1 MTYTYTT
8 HFYGDDLGMIR
19 YWVYHIVVVYTV
31 TVTGISGS
39 WVQNNYI

>member
-19 YWVYHIVVVYTV
+19 YWVYHIVVVYNWD
-31 TVTGISGS
+31 I
-39 WVQNNYI
+39 W